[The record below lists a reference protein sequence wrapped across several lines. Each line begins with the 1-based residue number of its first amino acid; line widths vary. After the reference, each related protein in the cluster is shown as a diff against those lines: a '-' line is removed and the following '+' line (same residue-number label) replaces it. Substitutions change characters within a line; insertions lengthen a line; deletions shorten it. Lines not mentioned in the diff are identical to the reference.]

1 MTMKIAAVTDDGK
14 TISAHFGRA
23 LQYVVLTIEDGRITA
38 SELRD
43 KANHRDF
50 QQGGSNHDE
59 LIQISDAEDE
69 SEDEHEHGHGHGQG
83 HGHGRH
89 SAEKHR
95 MMFEN
100 ITDCQIL
107 LARGMGQGAYMGL
120 EQSGIR
126 PILTSIKTIDEAAQA
141 VIDGSIEDHPERL
154 H

>member
-1 MTMKIAAVTDDGK
+1 MTTKIASVTDDGK

-23 LQYVVLTIEDGRITA
+23 IKYAVLTVEDGQITA

-50 QQGGSNHDE
+50 HREGSEHHDHHV
-59 LIQISDAEDE
+59 IQPSGHKQEPG
-69 SEDEHEHGHGHGQG
+69 HGHGHGQ
-83 HGHGRH
+83 H

-95 MMFEN
+95 RMFET
-100 ITDCQIL
+100 IPDCQIL
-107 LARGMGQGAYMGL
+107 LARGMGQGAYAGL
-120 EQSGIR
+120 EQTGIR
-126 PILTSIKTIDEAAQA
+126 PILTDIKEIEAAAQA

>member
-1 MTMKIAAVTDDGK
+1 MSMKIAAVTDDGK

-23 LQYVVLTIEDGRITA
+23 LKYAVFTVEEGQVTD

-50 QQGGSNHDE
+50 HSEESGRQEQ
-59 LIQISDAEDE
+59 LIQPSGPK
-69 SEDEHEHGHGHGQG
+69 EHTGHGQG
-83 HGHGRH
+83 QH
-89 SAEKHR
+89 SAEKHQR
-95 MMFEN
+95 MFEPLA
-100 ITDCQIL
+100 DCQIV

-120 EQSGIR
+120 EQMGVR
-126 PILTSIKTIDEAAQA
+126 PILTEIKTIDEAVQA

>member
-23 LQYVVLTIEDGRITA
+23 IKYAVLTVEEGQITA

-50 QQGGSNHDE
+50 HPEESGRQEQ
-59 LIQISDAEDE
+59 LIQPSGPK
-69 SEDEHEHGHGHGQG
+69 EHSGHGHGQ
-83 HGHGRH
+83 H
-89 SAEKHR
+89 SAEKHQR
-95 MMFEN
+95 MFDT
-100 ITDCQIL
+100 ITDCQIV

-120 EQSGIR
+120 EQMGVR
-126 PILTSIKTIDEAAQA
+126 PILTEIKTIDEAVQA